1 MKKEIKYAGLKGS
14 YEFVEDENIFFG
26 KLTNVRG
33 LVTFE
38 SETEEGIKP
47 AFIEMVNDYK
57 NLCYEVDK
65 LVISC
70 REEYEKYVD
79 ELENGTQEDDEEIE
93 LLLSFIVDYEF
104 QNSIDR
110 VIL

>member
-1 MKKEIKYAGLKGS
+1 MEKEIKYAGLKGS

-38 SETEEGIKP
+38 SETEEGVKP
-47 AFIEMVNDYK
+47 AFVEAVNNYRS
-57 NLCYEVDK
+57 LCDEVDK
-65 LVISC
+65 SVISC

-79 ELENGTQEDDEEIE
+79 ELENGCQEDDEEIE

-104 QNSIDR
+104 QNSIEK

>member
-1 MKKEIKYAGLKGS
+1 MEKEIKYAGIKGS

-38 SETEEGIKP
+38 SETEEGVKP
-47 AFIEMVNDYK
+47 AFVEAVNDYRS
-57 NLCYEVDK
+57 LCDEVDK
-65 LVISC
+65 SVISC

-104 QNSIDR
+104 QNSIEK

>member
-14 YEFVEDENIFFG
+14 NEFVEDENIFFG

-38 SETEEGIKP
+38 SETEEGVKP
-47 AFIEMVNDYK
+47 AFIEAVNDYRS
-57 NLCYEVDK
+57 LCDELDK
-65 LVISC
+65 SLISC

-79 ELENGTQEDDEEIE
+79 ELENGFQEDDKEIE
-93 LLLSFIVDYEF
+93 LLLSFVVDYENR
-104 QNSIDR
+104 NSIDR
-110 VIL
+110 VNY

>member
-26 KLTNVRG
+26 KLTNISD

-38 SETEEGIKP
+38 SDTEEGIKP
-47 AFIEMVNDYK
+47 AFIEAVNDYRS
-57 NLCYEVDK
+57 LCDEVDK
-65 LVISC
+65 SVISC
-70 REEYEKYVD
+70 REEYEIYVD

-93 LLLSFIVDYEF
+93 LLLSFVVDYEF
-104 QNSIDR
+104 KNSIDR

>member
-26 KLTNVRG
+26 KLTNISD

-38 SETEEGIKP
+38 SDTEEGIKP
-47 AFIEMVNDYK
+47 AFIEAVNDYRS
-57 NLCYEVDK
+57 LCDEVDK
-65 LVISC
+65 SVISC
-70 REEYEKYVD
+70 REEYEIYVD

-93 LLLSFIVDYEF
+93 LLLSFVIDYEF
-104 QNSIDR
+104 KNSIDR

>member
-14 YEFVEDENIFFG
+14 YEFVEDENIFYG
-26 KLTNVRG
+26 KLTNVDG
-33 LVTFE
+33 LITFQ
-38 SETEEGIKP
+38 SETEEGVKP
-47 AFIEMVNDYK
+47 AFIEAVNDYRS
-57 NLCYEVDK
+57 LCDELDK
-65 LVISC
+65 SVISC
-70 REEYEKYVD
+70 REEYEKYVN

>member
-14 YEFVEDENIFFG
+14 YEFVEEENIFFG
-26 KLTNVRG
+26 TLTNIDR

-38 SETEEGIKP
+38 SDTEEGIKP
-47 AFIEMVNDYK
+47 AFIEMVYEYK
-57 NLCYEVDK
+57 DLCDEADK
-65 LVISC
+65 SLISC
-70 REEYEKYVD
+70 KEEYEKYVD
-79 ELENGTQEDDEEIE
+79 ELENGNQEDDEEIE

-104 QNSIDR
+104 QNSIDK